1 MSEVIVGTPLGTLHV
16 ADAALQA
23 IVTART
29 LEVRV
34 ETGVGTLVPAAAPLA
49 APDAS
54 LTDLVLGPKSKKKVS
69 GVVAASELVARC
81 AEASRI
87 LDQPAPAVSGS
98 PSGRAELGKWSV
110 AQLKARQAAR
120 WACATARAAVG
131 REAGSEASRHL
142 AEILASDRVWQAGK

>member
-1 MSEVIVGTPLGTLHV
+1 MPCFLGTETVLVASGSVTTTAGAGARAGAEVIVGTPFGTLHF

-98 PSGRAELGKWSV
+98 PSEEDRAPS
-110 AQLKARQAAR
+110 ARR
-120 WACATARAAVG
+120 W
-131 REAGSEASRHL
+131 
-142 AEILASDRVWQAGK
+142 WQ